1 MPVPLSHERGP
12 YLELAPN
19 YCIEFLRNSYPIIIV
34 KLAKCLNV
42 FGILT
47 QAVGVH
53 RRSARIKKPI
63 KQYCRM
69 RPLSRPCSPFW
80 GALQAILDFAWGS
93 IFLIEGVFGSK
104 TCLAKVVWSVQ

>member
-47 QAVGVH
+47 QAVGVQ
-53 RRSARIKKPI
+53 AVNL
-63 KQYCRM
+63 Q
-69 RPLSRPCSPFW
+69 PL
-80 GALQAILDFAWGS
+80 
-93 IFLIEGVFGSK
+93 LIEGVLGSNN
-104 TCLAKVVWSVQ
+104 LY